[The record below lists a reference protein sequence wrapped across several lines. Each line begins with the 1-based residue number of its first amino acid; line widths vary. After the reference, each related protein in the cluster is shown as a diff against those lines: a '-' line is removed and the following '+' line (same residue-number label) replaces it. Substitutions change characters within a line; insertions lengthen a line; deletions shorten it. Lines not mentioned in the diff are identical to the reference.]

1 MKKIVAAGLGLS
13 ILLSGVSSNLP
24 AFSNE
29 IRGVA
34 YAANTNY
41 ASIYDQYDI
50 KKNEDGKYRL
60 ENDFYYNGKEYRED
74 ILDVNINQSLRDQ
87 TINEVKEFR
96 RWAFDNIKQYKFNSD
111 TEQVEYRTIAEWK
124 ALNDEDGQSI
134 DALREE
140 FANDLKWDSYAE
152 LLALQDAYRKFTL
165 DPNNKDSDVKEYF
178 DKYLYGKDSE
188 GKSLI
193 DKYNDYQE
201 NYVKEVLVDHYN
213 QPRGNDSDLG
223 VWSGVYVAPFS
234 DDNFIAL
241 LEKDI
246 KIGLGKAS
254 NGSDQ
259 YISFFAS
266 TYLYDEDME
275 VKDRNGSYKFHI
287 GTKTNDDKSF
297 EKTGQY
303 HDILGYYEESI
314 VHESFPYREDIFYL
328 DQSIKLQEEVETA
341 IRDARKKV
349 FDEGIEPYGLNI
361 RNLYKTS
368 DVNKN
373 LYASPKVY
381 DSFNTNFITDRAHE
395 NVVNIL
401 IGKEYYIEEGKSPN
415 GLESYSAAT
424 LYGSGIYRYSKD
436 KSLNGEDFIN
446 EILYGKRENGK
457 SAWDMIK
464 EGVAEDDNSIWDAE
478 LLLSDHVQNY
488 YITRIYTEDFVYY
501 QLNHDSKYALFDR
514 GDRNMS
520 GLKGS
525 YKFTM
530 GSEGVDQKSVDKQR
544 KELANMLFDS
554 SVQNYAAKT
563 LLEKAPKTITR
574 IKDKLEKLVAENDEL
589 IREAFINNFGRVQMD
604 EENFVS
610 DGIVQM
616 LRYKYDKK
624 LATKEDKDLAV
635 SLYLNL
641 IQSKGAKTLLENTPK
656 TVKSIEKELKEKV
669 ESSEKLV
676 EDAINTLK

>member
-34 YAANTNY
+34 YAASTSY
-41 ASIYDQYDI
+41 ANIYDQYDI
-50 KKNEDGKYRL
+50 KKNEEGKDTL
-60 ENDFYYNGKEYRED
+60 PDDFYYNGKEYRED
-74 ILDVNINQSLRDQ
+74 ILDVNIDKSLRDQ

-96 RWAFDNIKQYKFNSD
+96 RWAFDNIKQYKFNND
-111 TEQVEYRTIAEWK
+111 TEQVEYKTIADWQV
-124 ALNDEDGQSI
+124 LNDEDGKSI

-165 DPNNKDSDVKEYF
+165 DPDNKDSDVKEYF
-178 DKYLYGKDSE
+178 DKYLHGKDSE

>member
-13 ILLSGVSSNLP
+13 IVLSGVGSALP
-24 AFSNE
+24 AFSNN

-50 KKNEDGKYRL
+50 KKDEEGKDNL
-60 ENDFYYNGKEYRED
+60 PNDFYYNGKEYRED
-74 ILDVNINQSLRDQ
+74 ILDVNIDKSLRDQ

-96 RWAFDNIKQYKFNSD
+96 RWAFDNIKQYKFNNE
-111 TEQVEYRTIAEWK
+111 TEQVEYKTIADWK
-124 ALNDEDGQSI
+124 ALNDEDGHSL
-134 DALREE
+134 DTLREE
-140 FANDLKWDSYAE
+140 FANDLRWDSYAE

-165 DPNNKDSDVKEYF
+165 DPDNKDLDVKEYF

-201 NYVKEVLVDHYN
+201 YYVKEVLIDHYN

-241 LEKDI
+241 LEKDT

-303 HDILGYYEESI
+303 HDLLGYSKESN
-314 VHESFPYREDIFYL
+314 VHKNFPYREDIFYI
-328 DQSIKLQEEVETA
+328 DQSSQLQQEVEAA
-341 IRDARKKV
+341 IRNARNRV
-349 FDEGIEPYGLNI
+349 FEEGILANGVNI
-361 RNLYKTS
+361 KELYKTKSINDNNYSNIKVS
-368 DVNKN
+368 DG
-373 LYASPKVY
+373 
-381 DSFNTNFITDRAHE
+381 FNTPFLPNLVHD
-395 NVVNIL
+395 NIINIK
-401 IGKEYYIEEGKSPN
+401 IGKEYYIEELRMPN
-415 GLESYSAAT
+415 GLESYNAMT
-424 LYGSGIYRYSKD
+424 YLGNGMYYYTKD
-436 KSLNGEDFIN
+436 KNFSGSDFIN
-446 EILYGKRENGK
+446 RILYGERENGK

-464 EGVAEDDNSIWDAE
+464 EGVAEDDYSVWDAQR
-478 LLLSDHVQNY
+478 LLSNHVKDY
-488 YITRIYTEDFVYY
+488 YITRIYTDDFVYY
-501 QLNHDSKYALFDR
+501 HLNYQTKYTDNN
-514 GDRNMS
+514 GIDRNMS

-530 GSEGVDQKSVDKQR
+530 GTEGVDQKSVDKQR
-544 KELANMLFDS
+544 KELANLLFDS

-563 LLEKAPKTITR
+563 LLEKTPKTISG
-574 IKDKLEKLVAENDEL
+574 IKDKLEKLVEENDEL

-604 EENFVS
+604 EENFKS

-641 IQSKGAKTLLENTPK
+641 IQSKGAKTLLENTPR
-656 TVKSIEKELKEKV
+656 TVKSIEKTLRK
-669 ESSEKLV
+669 SV
-676 EDAINTLK
+676 EDSENLEEEAIKILK